1 MQFIVDCRYI
11 GMWYQYTTLKN
22 TLWRW
27 IMMNKELSF
36 EDDNDD
42 GDDVYSVED
51 FTDDNDLLIDSQISE
66 NRFAEIIDEFEV
78 SNDFYDNE
86 EVNDFPIDLD
96 SDVYDPLDLH

>member
-1 MQFIVDCRYI
+1 
-11 GMWYQYTTLKN
+11 
-22 TLWRW
+22 
-27 IMMNKELSF
+27 MMNKELSF

-86 EVNDFPIDLD
+86 EVNDYPIDLD

>member
-1 MQFIVDCRYI
+1 
-11 GMWYQYTTLKN
+11 
-22 TLWRW
+22 
-27 IMMNKELSF
+27 MMNKELSF

>member
-1 MQFIVDCRYI
+1 
-11 GMWYQYTTLKN
+11 
-22 TLWRW
+22 
-27 IMMNKELSF
+27 MNKELSF

>member
-1 MQFIVDCRYI
+1 
-11 GMWYQYTTLKN
+11 
-22 TLWRW
+22 
-27 IMMNKELSF
+27 MMNKELSF

-96 SDVYDPLDLH
+96 SDIYDPLDLH

>member
-1 MQFIVDCRYI
+1 
-11 GMWYQYTTLKN
+11 
-22 TLWRW
+22 
-27 IMMNKELSF
+27 MMNKELSF

-86 EVNDFPIDLD
+86 EVNDFSIDLD

>member
-1 MQFIVDCRYI
+1 
-11 GMWYQYTTLKN
+11 
-22 TLWRW
+22 
-27 IMMNKELSF
+27 MMNKELSL